1 MERGAVHRHTRRHSH
16 IVELVQLNEWWS
28 ALCVSEMRQA
38 RLIREGRMRKQ
49 WLAVISVVSVLA
61 WSVEITAKQGRGHGH
76 GKEKAEKSEHAKKH
90 HARPEKHEDARPRA
104 VGTVAKARKPTPPIA
119 EHTVVIDR
127 DGHRRIVTQYFSRES
142 LPPGL
147 AKRQS
152 LPPGLEKQ
160 LRERGHLPPGLQK
173 RLVPVP
179 GPLVSQLPG
188 LPPYYNRYFAGR
200 DLIVVDTR
208 TNVIVAVI
216 RDVVVPRR

>member
-1 MERGAVHRHTRRHSH
+1 
-16 IVELVQLNEWWS
+16 
-28 ALCVSEMRQA
+28 
-38 RLIREGRMRKQ
+38 MRKP
-49 WLAVISVVSVLA
+49 WFAVIAVVSVLA
-61 WSVEITAKQGRGHGH
+61 WSVPITATQGRGHGH
-76 GKEKAEKSEHAKKH
+76 DDGKAKAERSERAEEQ
-90 HARPEKHEDARPRA
+90 HARPENHEDGRPRA
-104 VGTVAKARKPTPPIA
+104 VATRGVAKVRKAASPIA
-119 EHTVVIDR
+119 EPTVVIDR
-127 DGHRRIVTQYFSRES
+127 DGHRRIVTEYFSRES

-147 AKRQS
+147 AKRQT
-152 LPPGLEKQ
+152 LPPGLQKQ

-216 RDVVVPRR
+216 PGVVVPRR

>member
-1 MERGAVHRHTRRHSH
+1 
-16 IVELVQLNEWWS
+16 
-28 ALCVSEMRQA
+28 
-38 RLIREGRMRKQ
+38 MRKQ
-49 WLAVISVVSVLA
+49 WFAVISVVCVLA
-61 WSVEITAKQGRGHGH
+61 WSVPITAKQGRGHGH
-76 GKEKAEKSEHAKKH
+76 GKAKAEGSERAKEQ
-90 HARPEKHEDARPRA
+90 HARPEKHEARPEKHEDGRPRA
-104 VGTVAKARKPTPPIA
+104 VATRGVAKVRKPAPPIA
-119 EHTVVIDR
+119 EPAVVIDR

-152 LPPGLEKQ
+152 LPPGLQKQ

-188 LPPYYNRYFAGR
+188 LPPYYSRYFAGR

-208 TNVIVAVI
+208 RNVIVALI
-216 RDVVVPRR
+216 PDVVVLQR

>member
-1 MERGAVHRHTRRHSH
+1 MG
-16 IVELVQLNEWWS
+16 
-28 ALCVSEMRQA
+28 
-38 RLIREGRMRKQ
+38 KQ

-61 WSVEITAKQGRGHGH
+61 WSVPITAKQGRGHGH

-104 VGTVAKARKPTPPIA
+104 DGTSDVAKARKPTPPIA

>member
-1 MERGAVHRHTRRHSH
+1 
-16 IVELVQLNEWWS
+16 
-28 ALCVSEMRQA
+28 
-38 RLIREGRMRKQ
+38 MRKQ
-49 WLAVISVVSVLA
+49 WFAVISVVSVLA
-61 WSVEITAKQGRGHGH
+61 WSVPITAKQGRGHGH
-76 GKEKAEKSEHAKKH
+76 GDGKGKAERSQRAEEH
-90 HARPEKHEDARPRA
+90 HARSEKHEDGRPRA
-104 VGTVAKARKPTPPIA
+104 VATRGAAKVRKPAPPIA
-119 EHTVVIDR
+119 ERAVVIDR

-152 LPPGLEKQ
+152 LPPGLRKQ

-188 LPPYYNRYFAGR
+188 LPPHYSRYFAGR

-208 TNVIVAVI
+208 RNVIVAVI
-216 RDVVVPRR
+216 PDVVVPRR